1 MESTTPFALLYISG
15 VTYMVLSTSHG
26 LNMKTGRKLSRNE
39 YRAREA
45 EKYFLCMY
53 LWIYECGNVMG

>member
-1 MESTTPFALLYISG
+1 
-15 VTYMVLSTSHG
+15 MVLSKSHG

-39 YRAREA
+39 YRAKEA